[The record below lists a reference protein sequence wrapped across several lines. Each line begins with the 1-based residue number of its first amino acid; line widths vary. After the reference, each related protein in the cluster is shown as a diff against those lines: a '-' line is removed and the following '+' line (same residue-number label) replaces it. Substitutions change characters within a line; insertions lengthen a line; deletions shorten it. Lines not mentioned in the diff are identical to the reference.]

1 MPFALKC
8 LDCGHTAPYSPSS
21 INCPNCNSQWREV
34 EYDYSI
40 LANTLIDKIRARPFD
55 LWRYRELLPI

>member
-21 INCPNCNSQWREV
+21 INCPNCNGQWREV

-40 LANTLIDKIRARPFD
+40 LANTLIDTILRPS
-55 LWRYRELLPI
+55 L